1 MRNEVAQASEVLN
14 PDALTI
20 GFARRYATYKRA
32 TLLLRD
38 AERLIRI
45 LSDKDR
51 PVQIIFAGKAHPMD
65 NPGKELI
72 REIIHFARQPEAR
85 RRMVFIED
93 YDMVVA
99 RYLVQGVD
107 VWLNT
112 PRRPLEASG
121 TSGMKAAVNGAL
133 NLSVLDGW
141 WVEACNV
148 NTGWAIGQGEEYGD
162 EKYQDE
168 VESNALYNLLE
179 KELIPL
185 FYNRGADGLP
195 RAWISKMK
203 TSMREICPVFNTN
216 RMVKEYAEKYYLPAH
231 NRYSSL
237 TE

>member
-1 MRNEVAQASEVLN
+1 
-14 PDALTI
+14 
-20 GFARRYATYKRA
+20 
-32 TLLLRD
+32 
-38 AERLIRI
+38 
-45 LSDKDR
+45 
-51 PVQIIFAGKAHPMD
+51 
-65 NPGKELI
+65 
-72 REIIHFARQPEAR
+72 
-85 RRMVFIED
+85 
-93 YDMVVA
+93 
-99 RYLVQGVD
+99 
-107 VWLNT
+107 
-112 PRRPLEASG
+112 
-121 TSGMKAAVNGAL
+121 MKAAVNGAL

-216 RMVKEYAEKYYLPAH
+216 RMAKEYAENYYFPAH
-231 NRYSSL
+231 SRYSALTDEKLKRTKALAAWRAKVQQNWAGIKIIDVTSGPQKGIKVGESL
-237 TE
+237 DVHANIDLGALTPEDVTVDCTTACLI